1 MTLLDSLVSQG
12 VRAFREPREA
22 AADVIALGVPRD
34 VLVPGLM
41 VIVILSVMLNALGE
55 AVAPTPL
62 ASITHFQMSVFL
74 LILFVSF
81 AAAVFKVGQA
91 MGGLGEWQDSLL
103 LAIFFQAV
111 FLPAQ
116 ALQVLLIII
125 VPPIASLFGLA
136 IFLFGLWVNVNF
148 IAALHGFPSLGKALG
163 VLVLA
168 SVVVAFVMAFAAP
181 LIGISLFGGAPGV

>member
-136 IFLFGLWVNVNF
+136 IFLFGLWVNVN
-148 IAALHGFPSLGKALG
+148 LSPLCMVSQ
-163 VLVLA
+163 VLA
-168 SVVVAFVMAFAAP
+168 KPWAYWCWLRSWWLSLWP
-181 LIGISLFGGAPGV
+181 LRPL

>member
-12 VRAFREPREA
+12 FRAFREPREA
-22 AADVIALGVPRD
+22 AADVIALGVPRE
-34 VLVPGLM
+34 VLVPALT
-41 VIVILSVMLNALGE
+41 VIVILSVLLNAVGE
-55 AVAPTPL
+55 MVAPTPL
-62 ASITHFQMSVFL
+62 AAITHFQMSVFL

-81 AAAVFKVGQA
+81 AAAVYKVGQA
-91 MGGLGEWQDSLL
+91 LGGLGEWQDSLL

-116 ALQVLLIII
+116 VLQVLLII
-125 VPPIASLFGLA
+125 VLPPVASLFGLA

-148 IAALHGFPSLGKALG
+148 IAALHGFPSLAKALG

-168 SVVVAFVMAFAAP
+168 SFVVAFIMAFVAP
-181 LIGISLFGGAPGV
+181 LIGISLFGGVPNV